1 MKTQI
6 EFDTYPVNAAVDPSG
21 GYVMKLKEQQIVN
34 DDSVFEEVVKE
45 KTLPLSPDLLE
56 FAFRTILSTMALKV
70 STDCRPRK
78 IGNYLKATPY
88 LRGKLKGPFSA
99 YDPATCSCAIVFTSL
114 SGLDKKVNTDK
125 YIRFVNSRT
134 GTKVVIDRITY
145 EGSTSSVAV
154 IMKGRGVVVTGL
166 NCQWLDGD
174 SCTLVWKDSD
184 GTERTAS
191 IVPTESSVTEM
202 RFVWPT
208 VLDGVTEGTEVEF
221 RFLTRGGIAEADP
234 QPNNKKVT
242 VLANDDPPVP
252 PTPTL
257 TGISPKLDPSK
268 EWQSA
273 QPGQEGDASLT
284 VITGT
289 GLAGCEFWIEYDD
302 PDPEQG
308 GRGAAEFVAEL
319 ATDTRVEGTSF
330 LQADWN
336 AVMQVKK
343 NGVIVA
349 QHAFTPVQE

>member
-1 MKTQI
+1 MADLTKMKYRVISAHNPKTGESFLRPLVTDRNTMSMKRLVEYAKTASYVRGQQKDLEGLLGGFI
-6 EFDTYPVNAAVDPSG
+6 EAMKDRAKA
-21 GYVMKLKEQQIVN
+21 GYSINVN
-34 DDSVFEEVVKE
+34 DWFIISGQLKGLVGNDRQLTAKNSYHVTITASKDLKVGIDNFSWTRVDDPGVTIKVDSVSSPNGVKDE
-45 KTLPLSPDLLE
+45 IIKSR
-56 FAFRTILSTMALKV
+56 AIV
-70 STDCRPRK
+70 
-78 IGNYLKATPY
+78 AT
-88 LRGKLKGPFSA
+88 GKNLA
-99 YDPATCSCAIVFTSL
+99 YDAAWS
-114 SGLDKKVNTDK
+114 
-125 YIRFVNSRT
+125 
-134 GTKVVIDRITY
+134 DRI
-145 EGSTSSVAV
+145 VA
-154 IMKGRGVVVTGL
+154 T
-166 NCQWLDGD
+166 W
-174 SCTLVWKDSD
+174 
-184 GTERTAS
+184 
-191 IVPTESSVTEM
+191 
-202 RFVWPT
+202 
-208 VLDGVTEGTEVEF
+208 TEGTETKTVELVPTEQSAAYL
-221 RFLTRGGIAEADP
+221 RFDWPEGLSSVTAGTEVLFTFLLHGSADGAEQQSTRTA
-234 QPNNKKVT
+234 V
-242 VLANDDPPVP
+242 VRVVDPPVP

-343 NGVIVA
+343 NGIIVA

>member
-1 MKTQI
+1 MATINNIRCKLVRNATETAEKAPYIGMAIPVGSLAYDNIINRMLENKTFTSKATARYLLNAVYEYAAEKI
-6 EFDTYPVNAAVDPSG
+6 AADVVRINLGTVSIYPMISGSFDTEDAAFDPKRNTL
-21 GYVMKLKEQQIVN
+21 YVGASCSRELRDAVAGI
-34 DDSVFEEVVKE
+34 
-45 KTLPLSPDLLE
+45 SPSME
-56 FAFRTILSTMALKV
+56 TTE
-70 STDCRPRK
+70 
-78 IGNYLKATPY
+78 
-88 LRGKLKGPFSA
+88 
-99 YDPATCSCAIVFTSL
+99 
-114 SGLDKKVNTDK
+114 GLT
-125 YIRFVNSRT
+125 T
-134 GTKVVIDRITY
+134 VVIDSVMDIASQQLKIIDGVNDFRIAGRNLTVPDREDESLALYDKTCMTKVCDVVVSETDDGQRITCHLAP
-145 EGSTSSVAV
+145 SVTVPKGVYKLRLASHGADPTDPLAV
-154 IMKGRGVVVTGL
+154 VAHKV
-166 NCQWLDGD
+166 
-174 SCTLVWKDSD
+174 TLV
-184 GTERTAS
+184 
-191 IVPTESSVTEM
+191 
-202 RFVWPT
+202 
-208 VLDGVTEGTEVEF
+208 
-221 RFLTRGGIAEADP
+221 
-234 QPNNKKVT
+234 
-242 VLANDDPPVP
+242 NDATP